1 MEPITIGFLLI
12 GLMVVL
18 IALGMHIGIVLF
30 GLGFLGVLLIRENF
44 TLALNMTALSAYSG
58 IQDYLFATIPLFV
71 LMGLLVSISDVG
83 KDTFDVAQNLLRRVR
98 GGLGMATVAANAV
111 FAAVTGVSIASAAV
125 FTKVAVPE
133 MLRHGYTLRFATG
146 TVAGSSILGML
157 IPPSLLMIIYGV
169 LAEVSIGKM
178 FIAGVIPGI
187 IISLGF
193 VALIYLYATIWPHKV
208 MIDPDKDA
216 AARLTDPV
224 MPAGEMIAKSVPILA
239 LVALVLVG
247 LYTGIFTPTE
257 AGGVGAFGALV
268 IAVVRRRLDGS
279 RLWRLLTE
287 TGHVSVAILFLLI
300 AAGFYSR
307 MLSLAGIPQAIGD
320 LVTTLGLG
328 AWGFLIVYI
337 VILLLMG
344 MLLDSSSIMLIMVPI
359 AAPIA
364 QAFGFDLIHF
374 GIITIIAVE
383 AGLLTPPFGISVFTV
398 KATLEDRSARIEE
411 IFAGSMPFV
420 AVMLVA
426 LALICVFPWLSV
438 ALVGK

>member
-1 MEPITIGFLLI
+1 MEPLTIGVLLV
-12 GLMVVL
+12 GAMVVL

-30 GLGFLGVLLIRENF
+30 GLGAVGVLLIRDNP
-44 TLALNMTALSAYSG
+44 TLALNMTAISTYSG

-71 LMGLLVSISDVG
+71 LMGLLVSVSDVG

-178 FIAGVIPGI
+178 FIAGVIPGLLMA
-187 IISLGF
+187 LGF
-193 VALIYLYATIWPHKV
+193 AAMIFLTATFAPHRV
-208 MIDPDKDA
+208 LADPTRDA
-216 AARLTDPV
+216 AESAHETAMGGAEMARK
-224 MPAGEMIAKSVPILA
+224 AVPILL
-239 LVALVLVG
+239 LVVLVLAG

-257 AGGVGAFGALV
+257 AGGVGAFGALL
-268 IAVVRRRLDGS
+268 IALARRRLDGP
-279 RLWRLLTE
+279 RLWRILTE
-287 TGHVSVAILFLLI
+287 TGHVSVSILFLLI
-300 AAGFYSR
+300 AAGFYAR
-307 MLSLAGIPQAIGD
+307 MLSLAGLPQAIGEM
-320 LVTTLGLG
+320 VTMLGFG
-328 AWGFLIVYI
+328 PYGFLVGY
-337 VILLLMG
+337 VLILLMMG

-364 QAFGFDLIHF
+364 QALGFDLIHF

-383 AGLLTPPFGISVFTV
+383 AGLLTPPFGISAFTV
-398 KATLEDRSARIEE
+398 KATLADRSARIED
-411 IFAGSMPFV
+411 IFAGSIPFV
-420 AVMLVA
+420 GVMLVV
-426 LALICVFPWLSV
+426 LALIALFPVLAT
-438 ALVGK
+438 ALVS